1 MPFIAEQLFLLAI
14 NPQTAKLYYRA
25 STALP
30 YALNGALLAELMING
45 NIELQ
50 HKKAVVVNEN
60 TNDPLLKQTLARM
73 KEKKPRSLKYW
84 VQGLSSSRTQQEVAA
99 LLEEQDQ
106 LTVRKTR
113 FLGLFPS
120 YEYHLERND
129 LHAHAYRLFRAV
141 LDKMSSQEPLDREEE
156 RYAVL
161 LAFLH
166 TSKLLPLIFK
176 KRAEVRKAAA
186 HLKRISKDLP
196 VSAEVKKTIVS
207 IETAKTI
214 DAVETAMIVAMTTI
228 VVTSNS
234 SNSS

>member
-14 NPQTAKLYYRA
+14 NPQTAKPYHRA
-25 STALP
+25 TTALP

-50 HKKAVVVNEN
+50 RKKAVVINED
-60 TNDPLLKQTLARM
+60 TDDPLLRQTLERM

-84 VQGLSSSRTQQEVAA
+84 VQGLSSSRTQQDVAT

-129 LHAHAYRLFRAV
+129 LHGHAYRLFRAV
-141 LDKMSSQEPLDREEE
+141 LDKIGSQEPLDREEE

-176 KRAEVRKAAA
+176 KRAEAREAAA

-196 VSAEVKKTIVS
+196 VSAEVKKTI
-207 IETAKTI
+207 
-214 DAVETAMIVAMTTI
+214 DAMEAAMIVATTTV
-228 VVTSNS
+228 VVTSS
-234 SNSS
+234 SSSSS

>member
-14 NPQTAKLYYRA
+14 NPQTAKPYYRA
-25 STALP
+25 TTALP

-50 HKKAVVVNEN
+50 RKKAVIVNED
-60 TNDPLLKQTLARM
+60 TNDPLLRQTLARM
-73 KEKKPRSLKYW
+73 KEKKPRALNYW
-84 VQGLSSSRTQQEVAA
+84 VQGLSSSRTHQDVAT
-99 LLEEQDQ
+99 LLEEKDQ

-113 FLGLFPS
+113 ILGLFPS

-129 LHAHAYRLFRAV
+129 LHVHAYRLFRAV
-141 LDKMSSQEPLDREEE
+141 LDKIGSQEPLDREEE

-176 KRAEVRKAAA
+176 KRAEAREAAA
-186 HLKRISKDLP
+186 QLKRISKDLP
-196 VSAEVKKTIVS
+196 VSTEVKKTI
-207 IETAKTI
+207 
-214 DAVETAMIVAMTTI
+214 DAMEAAMIVATTTV
-228 VVTSNS
+228 VVTSS
-234 SNSS
+234 SSSSS